1 MNKKVKVILNNRKM
15 HILFF
20 AIALHREKAIALLSI
35 VSDIRKK
42 RSYVKVGKWLL
53 LEYINI

>member
-1 MNKKVKVILNNRKM
+1 M
-15 HILFF
+15 HIVFF
-20 AIALHREKAIALLSI
+20 AIALHRERAIALLSI
-35 VSDIRKK
+35 VSDIQKK